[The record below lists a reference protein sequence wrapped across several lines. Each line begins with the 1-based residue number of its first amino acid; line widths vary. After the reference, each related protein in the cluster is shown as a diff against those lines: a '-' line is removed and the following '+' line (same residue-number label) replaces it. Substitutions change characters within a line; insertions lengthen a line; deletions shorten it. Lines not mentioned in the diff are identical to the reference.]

1 MPRHKRSKRKTTTR
15 SRRVSGVGNELQIL
29 LAATAGAVGGKIL
42 QSKITSVNPK
52 IVAGISAAAGL
63 FLAKTSNPLLKG
75 VGIGLFTAGGTGL
88 AQSFNLISGIGA
100 PPIAFVRDSTPL
112 INGAGNMGA
121 GYPEMNVVSGLSGGM
136 YDDFS

>member
-1 MPRHKRSKRKTTTR
+1 MARRKSRKKTTHRR
-15 SRRVSGVGNELQIL
+15 SRRISGFGGDLQIL

-42 QSKITSVNPK
+42 QSKLAATMNPK
-52 IVAGISAAAGL
+52 IIAGASAAVGL
-63 FLAKTSNPLLKG
+63 FLAKNSNPMLKG

-100 PPIAFVRDSTPL
+100 PPITFVRDSTPL
-112 INGAGNMGA
+112 INGAGMGA
-121 GYPEMNVVSGLSGGM
+121 GYPEMNVVSGINGL